1 VKGVWYARK
10 HVAGYVKNLP
20 EEKNFLAKFNKIES
34 ELDQLQALSNYFY
47 YLTGD
52 EGVIAA

>member
-1 VKGVWYARK
+1 MKGVWYARK

-34 ELDQLQALSNYFY
+34 ELDQLQALRNYFY